1 MSRNKRDC
9 KFYDR
14 PTRLVQRFWSS
25 SHGDHG
31 CYIPCEPTHEA
42 DPFAPASQAVLQY
55 RSSWAKPQ
63 LQLHL
68 SSLISGSGY
77 YTDITESQSRYASI
91 PNLDCTKVI
100 ASRKVLG
107 KVDIGIC
114 RNRCSS
120 FSGVVV
126 SSFLLVWWS
135 SIQLSRWILVSSL

>member
-1 MSRNKRDC
+1 MSRSRRDC

-14 PTRLVQRFWSS
+14 PTPLVQRLWSS

-31 CYIPCEPTHEA
+31 CCIPSEPAHVA
-42 DPFAPASQAVLQY
+42 DQFAPASQAVLQY
-55 RSSWAKPQ
+55 RSSWAK
-63 LQLHL
+63 LQLL
-68 SSLISGSGY
+68 SSLVSSSGY
-77 YTDITESQSRYASI
+77 CTESQSRYASM
-91 PNLDCTKVI
+91 PNLDCTEVI
-100 ASRKVLG
+100 ASRMVLG

-114 RNRCSS
+114 CNSFSS